1 MILAGLPPEKAITL
15 ASKSIKLW
23 RYQSEAAHLYSL
35 SKLSDVTKKYIEN
48 KHTYEKT
55 ISKMK
60 IKYEAEIAGLRA
72 YYDEIGTKLKRVSEQ
87 LQDTK
92 RRLKKYQEA
101 YSLKTSNLNGHKRM
115 FDFCEDDNVYFS
127 PNSSGCEVD

>member
-60 IKYEAEIAGLRA
+60 IKYEAEIAGNLF
-72 YYDEIGTKLKRVSEQ
+72 ICGIL
-87 LQDTK
+87 LNI
-92 RRLKKYQEA
+92 YQPCYNIKNSLTA
-101 YSLKTSNLNGHKRM
+101 FFHYSA
-115 FDFCEDDNVYFS
+115 
-127 PNSSGCEVD
+127 